1 MMQTWPPSPCVEDEE
16 VALARE
22 HISDITLN
30 QLKNENQPASSRGSV
45 DQYPII
51 LDNKTPDQSCSPTE
65 KEFISEALSP
75 DSHSKPAVNN
85 EKRFVLVP
93 SQSLEP
99 EAETHLRPEP
109 LHRPKSTTQLSDQ
122 AVPRGRP
129 HVTRIHTDVGPGL
142 EGMRTGHRRAPSPY
156 AHTPVA
162 LMGNLSA
169 EPQRKNTLLSPMH
182 AHEPRRSA
190 SVHPRS
196 GGFDRDS
203 SDSDGKS
210 KTTRRTERSRSRA
223 ARESF
228 SHSDRSESDK
238 VKSPKS
244 STRNESPNGRFSRRA
259 HRYRS
264 PAPPPGGF
272 TGYTYT
278 GQDHITPPQTP
289 KLNGD
294 SARSSFTDHASL
306 SEQPSKRQTS
316 SRLTADSPYTSSA
329 EESHSRRPRPIE
341 ERKVD
346 RGLRSRRN
354 SRNSSEKDER
364 PKLSRTRSR
373 HNDMTLKDES
383 NQEQFPYGERPYR
396 ETQPEL
402 SARTTSGMED
412 LLEKAFMANNTKHVN
427 HGDSSSR
434 HVSPRGSPA
443 TSPPQTPRGG
453 DPPQRDY
460 FEQTHNGSRSSKQ
473 RSRPQSIDD
482 THFKDL
488 KNVTSLLG
496 AATLGASLAAKAIP
510 ALSRS
515 NTSQSLETQSS
526 GSQSRPGSGQ
536 RSRKPSPAIEESQP
550 AYQSLSRTNSTVNR
564 NDSVNTRTTTYMIN
578 EERPVPKNGLY
589 APSPLEPPRTASRS
603 SSYSHSPELRPP
615 APLRAFSSVPAQGH
629 QQPLH
634 FAAQPALMSS
644 PMNLEP
650 PTTLAH
656 NAPRPHSLPPCP
668 RSRPAIGHHD
678 WYTIRDMPFLDFCPS
693 CMSFL
698 GGTRFR
704 DHFIP
709 SLPKEPRRPIAC
721 AMSYPWLRVAW
732 LQSIR
737 QDRKDLTL
745 VWQIANG
752 PPAGTKPCAGNKAD
766 VRRWYHLTDPR
777 TKKPVDNFDICSA
790 CVRNIDLIFPTLQ
803 FCVFDRPQE
812 KKEQE
817 KICNLNT
824 NSRHFLPILNELE
837 RLAERSKET
846 MRHRD
851 FQEFVDFVRRVS
863 RNRHCV
869 KDTLLATQS
878 WHFISDLPEFTICE
892 ECFEEVV
899 WPLRDRPIARD
910 VSKTLKLVPVLRKN
924 SSLRGT
930 SCQLYS
936 DRMRRIFHDAVN
948 RNDFESLKSAAR
960 YRYNMEHRLQEMH
973 KLYEMDLQAGI
984 DRRAEME
991 KNVSI
996 WKSIE

>member
-1 MMQTWPPSPCVEDEE
+1 MQTWPPSPCVEDEE

-22 HISDITLN
+22 HISDITLH

-65 KEFISEALSP
+65 KEFVSEALSP

-99 EAETHLRPEP
+99 EAERHLRPEP

-203 SDSDGKS
+203 SDSD
-210 KTTRRTERSRSRA
+210 
-223 ARESF
+223 
-228 SHSDRSESDK
+228 HRSESDK

-306 SEQPSKRQTS
+306 LSEHPSKRQTS

-383 NQEQFPYGERPYR
+383 NQEQFPYGERTYR

-650 PTTLAH
+650 PTT
-656 NAPRPHSLPPCP
+656 
-668 RSRPAIGHHD
+668 
-678 WYTIRDMPFLDFCPS
+678 
-693 CMSFL
+693 
-698 GGTRFR
+698 
-704 DHFIP
+704 
-709 SLPKEPRRPIAC
+709 
-721 AMSYPWLRVAW
+721 
-732 LQSIR
+732 
-737 QDRKDLTL
+737 
-745 VWQIANG
+745 
-752 PPAGTKPCAGNKAD
+752 
-766 VRRWYHLTDPR
+766 

>member
-1 MMQTWPPSPCVEDEE
+1 MQTWPPSPCVEDEE

-22 HISDITLN
+22 HISDITLH

-65 KEFISEALSP
+65 KEFVSEALSP

-129 HVTRIHTDVGPGL
+129 HVTRIHTDIGPGL

-203 SDSDGKS
+203 SDSD
-210 KTTRRTERSRSRA
+210 
-223 ARESF
+223 
-228 SHSDRSESDK
+228 HRSESDK

-278 GQDHITPPQTP
+278 GQEHITPPQTP

-412 LLEKAFMANNTKHVN
+412 LLEKAFMANNTKQVN
-427 HGDSSSR
+427 HEDSCSR

-460 FEQTHNGSRSSKQ
+460 FEQTHNGLRSSKQ

-482 THFKDL
+482 THFKDI

-650 PTTLAH
+650 PTT
-656 NAPRPHSLPPCP
+656 
-668 RSRPAIGHHD
+668 
-678 WYTIRDMPFLDFCPS
+678 
-693 CMSFL
+693 
-698 GGTRFR
+698 
-704 DHFIP
+704 
-709 SLPKEPRRPIAC
+709 
-721 AMSYPWLRVAW
+721 
-732 LQSIR
+732 
-737 QDRKDLTL
+737 
-745 VWQIANG
+745 
-752 PPAGTKPCAGNKAD
+752 
-766 VRRWYHLTDPR
+766 